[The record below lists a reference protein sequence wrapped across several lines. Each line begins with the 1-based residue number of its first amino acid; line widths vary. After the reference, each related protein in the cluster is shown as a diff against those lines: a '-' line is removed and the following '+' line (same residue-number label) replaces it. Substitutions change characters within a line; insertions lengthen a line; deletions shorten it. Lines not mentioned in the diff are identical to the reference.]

1 MPSEVS
7 MLFETVLHLST
18 VSESTRNAFFIS
30 MRKYLEHGRHEGHV
44 EGRSYDY
51 LKAHLTELMI
61 LMDAIELSNE
71 ERVQILTNM
80 PSLLNTSKDMITK
93 YLLLGCLENEDNTF
107 RKKKLINKT
116 NDYRIGLKKLY
127 GRYVLASNA
136 GYPEINW
143 NLLVHS
149 SDSEFAQRFVR
160 GPYYKPYQMFATS
173 EEVFAYIDKVSLDG
187 LDIDEIMS
195 WNVNREIVDR
205 YGERKSRKM

>member
-1 MPSEVS
+1 MPNELS
-7 MLFETVLHLST
+7 MLFEQKLHLST

-51 LKAHLTELMI
+51 LKEHLDELMN
-61 LMDAIELSNE
+61 LMDAIDLSTE
-71 ERVQILTNM
+71 ERVQVLTNM

-127 GRYVLASNA
+127 GRYILASNA

-149 SDSEFAQRFVR
+149 SDTEFAKRFVR
-160 GPYYKPYQMFATS
+160 GPYYKSYQMF
-173 EEVFAYIDKVSLDG
+173 ERMDEVLAYVDKVSLDT
-187 LDIDEIMS
+187 LDIDVIMS
-195 WNVNREIVDR
+195 WDVNREIVDR
-205 YGERKSRKM
+205 YGERKNRKV

>member
-1 MPSEVS
+1 MPSEVI
-7 MLFETVLHLST
+7 MLFEKVLHLST

-51 LKAHLTELMI
+51 LKEHLTELML
-61 LMDAIELSNE
+61 LMDAVELTNE
-71 ERVQILTNM
+71 ERVQVLTNM

-127 GRYVLASNA
+127 GRYILASNA
-136 GYPEINW
+136 GYPKINW

-149 SDSEFAQRFVR
+149 TDSEFAKRFVR
-160 GPYYKPYQMFATS
+160 GPYYKPYQIFSSS
-173 EEVFAYIDKVSLDG
+173 EEVFVYIEKVSLDS

>member
-1 MPSEVS
+1 MPTDIG
-7 MLFETVLHLST
+7 MLFERVLHLST
-18 VSESTRNAFFIS
+18 LSDSTKNAFYVS

-44 EGRSYDY
+44 EGRSIEY
-51 LKAHLTELMI
+51 LEKHLNELML
-61 LMDAIELSNE
+61 LMDALELTNE

-93 YLLLGCLENEDNTF
+93 FLLLGCLENEDNTF

-127 GRYVLASNA
+127 GRYMIASNA

-149 SDSEFAQRFVR
+149 TDVEYAQRFVK
-160 GPYYKPYQMFATS
+160 GAYYKPYQMFETVEDVLEA
-173 EEVFAYIDKVSLDG
+173 VDGVSLDS
-187 LDIDEIMS
+187 LDVNEIMS
-195 WNVNREIVDR
+195 WDVNREIVDR
-205 YGERKSRKM
+205 YGERKNRKM

>member
-1 MPSEVS
+1 MPTDIG
-7 MLFETVLHLST
+7 MLFERVLHLST
-18 VSESTRNAFFIS
+18 LSDSTKNAFYVS

-44 EGRSYDY
+44 EGRSLEY
-51 LKAHLTELMI
+51 LERHLTELML
-61 LMDAIELSNE
+61 LMDALELTTE

-93 YLLLGCLENEDNTF
+93 FLLLGCLENEDNTF

-127 GRYVLASNA
+127 GRYILASNA

-149 SDSEFAQRFVR
+149 TDTEFAQRFVR
-160 GPYYKPYQMFATS
+160 GPYYKPYQMFETI
-173 EEVFAYIDKVSLDG
+173 EEVLEYVNNVSLDG
-187 LDIDEIMS
+187 LDINEIMS
-195 WNVNREIVDR
+195 WDVNREIVDR
-205 YGERKSRKM
+205 YGERKNSKK